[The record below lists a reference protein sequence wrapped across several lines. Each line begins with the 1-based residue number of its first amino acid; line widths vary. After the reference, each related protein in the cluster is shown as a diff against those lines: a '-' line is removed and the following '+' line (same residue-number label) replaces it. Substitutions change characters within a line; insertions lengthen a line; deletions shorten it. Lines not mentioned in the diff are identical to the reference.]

1 MVPFWFTGS
10 QVPPTVMKR
19 SHEFKVA
26 KKDVYLSYD
35 NLGDDEENIA
45 VPKRKRKQNLLAASP
60 SSERK
65 RLN

>member
-35 NLGDDEENIA
+35 NLDDDQENIA
-45 VPKRKRKQNLLAASP
+45 QPKRKRKQNL
-60 SSERK
+60 
-65 RLN
+65 